1 MQEDRGPCLST
12 YIMEAYHL
20 GGPRRNGLEG
30 YKTHDPDLKRLAAF
44 MDSGWLK
51 AVPFVDVVSSL
62 NAAILVYEEA
72 REPEEGDFYD
82 SLIVGTVLP
91 YCDILATDNFLKGI
105 LVKRL
110 GFHTKY
116 HVEVFSGKGSEL
128 EGLLAYLGGLMVS

>member
-1 MQEDRGPCLST
+1 
-12 YIMEAYHL
+12 MEAYHL
-20 GGPRRNGLEG
+20 EGPRKNGLES
-30 YKTHDPDLKRLAAF
+30 YRVYDPNLKRLEAF
-44 MDSGWLK
+44 LDSGWLRT
-51 AVPFVDVVSSL
+51 VPFVDVVSSL

-91 YCDILATDNFLKGI
+91 YCDVLVTDNFLKSI

-110 GFHTKY
+110 NYHKKY

-128 EGLLAYLGGLMVS
+128 EGLLVYLEKLIHS